1 MTSLRRRLFLL
12 LISAT
17 AAIWI
22 CAVGWIYFAN
32 RAELEHVLDTRLQ
45 EAARMVHSMVASS
58 NLETGH
64 AAAAM
69 AADFT
74 YSRQLSCQVWSLSGR
89 LLARSGGAPEGSL
102 AEEAEGF
109 SDRLING
116 EAWRVYTVVDP
127 VHGVRVAVGDRIGLR
142 TRLVRDLIVGLVGPA
157 LLTVPLLGLLIWVSL
172 GRGLAPLRRIAGEI
186 AARNGDDVSPVAGK
200 DAPDEVR
207 PLVEALNGLFAKV
220 ETARRHEKEMTAFA
234 AHELR
239 TPLAGLKTQAQ
250 VALAAKEE
258 QVRDGALR
266 QIIASVDRASRLV
279 RQLLALARLE
289 ALPEVEHDGRELNLG
304 SLVREV
310 AASLSLRREIAV
322 QVDGSLD
329 GLTVRMDRDSLY
341 LVIRNLHENAVEHV
355 SPPGHVAWSALPHGA
370 GVVIEDDG
378 PGIPE
383 DELAEVTRR
392 FFRGRFRSGAGS
404 GLGLAIADLAARRL
418 GAQLAFSNRADAPG
432 LRVEVRFPMVAD
444 AVEQTSSPLVE

>member
-12 LISAT
+12 LVSAT
-17 AAIWI
+17 AAIWL
-22 CAVGWIYFAN
+22 CAVGWIYYAN

-58 NLETGH
+58 SLE
-64 AAAAM
+64 AAGMAAVT

-89 LLARSGGAPEGSL
+89 LLARSDGAPEGSL

-109 SDRLING
+109 SDRLVNG
-116 EAWRVYTVVDP
+116 ETWRVYTVVDP

-142 TRLVRDLIVGLVGPA
+142 ARLARDLIVGLVGPA
-157 LLTVPLLGLLIWVSL
+157 LLAIPLLGLMIWASL
-172 GRGLAPLRRIAGEI
+172 GRGLAPLSRIAGEI
-186 AARNGDDVSPVAGK
+186 ARRDGDDVTPVASEG
-200 DAPDEVR
+200 APDEVK
-207 PLVEALNGLFAKV
+207 PLIASLNGLLVKV
-220 ETARRHEKEMTAFA
+220 DAARRHEKEMTAFA

-250 VALAAKEE
+250 VALAAKDE

-289 ALPEVEHDGRELNLG
+289 ALTESEPDGGRLVLAA
-304 SLVREV
+304 LVREV
-310 AASLSLRREIAV
+310 VAGLPHRPEVAV
-322 QVDGSLD
+322 VVDDALD
-329 GLTVRMDRDSLY
+329 GLEVLADHDNLY
-341 LVIRNLHENAVEHV
+341 LVIRNLQENATEHI
-355 SPPGHVAWSALPHGA
+355 GATGRIAWLALPENLGMA
-370 GVVIEDDG
+370 IEDDG

-383 DELAEVTRR
+383 DELDEVTRR
-392 FFRGRFRSGAGS
+392 FFRGRQRSGTGS
-404 GLGLAIADLAARRL
+404 GLGLTIADLAARRI
-418 GAQLAFSNRADAPG
+418 GARLIIANRTDARG
-432 LRVEVRFPMVAD
+432 LRVEVRFPRDRVAKI
-444 AVEQTSSPLVE
+444 A